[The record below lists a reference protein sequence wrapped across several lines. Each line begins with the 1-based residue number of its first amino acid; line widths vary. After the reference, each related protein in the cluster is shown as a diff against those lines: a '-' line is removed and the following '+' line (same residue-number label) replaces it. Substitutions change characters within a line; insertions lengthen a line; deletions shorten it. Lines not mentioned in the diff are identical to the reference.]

1 MLKIVE
7 PIRARVK
14 LQWELHGVYT
24 IDAEGYSLE
33 DGSQALYIED
43 HWERKKQ
50 TVEPVLEAGQ
60 IIGFRKVSKK
70 L

>member
-1 MLKIVE
+1 MLRIVE
-7 PIRARVK
+7 PVRARVK
-14 LQWELHGVYT
+14 LQWEADGVYT

-43 HWERKKQ
+43 HWERKKK
-50 TVEPVLEAGQ
+50 TVEPVLEAGE
-60 IIGFRKVSKK
+60 IVGFEIVSKK